1 MIDLRGSRFTD
12 IMPENL
18 ASQLETQA
26 FAYALGRQVEKLCIN
41 ADRVR
46 IYAAVDDMPEH
57 ILDVLAV
64 ELRTP
69 AYNQDFSIEVK
80 RELVKETIPF
90 YTKLGTPAAVNKM
103 IHAVFGGGN
112 MEEWFTYG
120 GDPHH
125 FRAVVNITEMEIKP
139 GAIQEFI
146 RIISSVKRLSSWLD
160 EIRFYL
166 TPAKS
171 WATAGGAFTGSMEKD
186 TATVIPPPL
195 EPPGGRFTAIAGGGL
210 TGSWSKN
217 TATIQAPELI
227 KPGGRVAMIAGG
239 AFTGSR
245 RKDTATITPPPL
257 EKAGGRAAGYI
268 YGVFMGSRRKD
279 TATVTH
285 PPLARPE
292 SQAAAAVRAGYIGA
306 CQRTTAHINTRG
318 AGEVPAGKAATGGAA
333 GVFHTYQ
340 RITREVKI
348 YGTLERRR
356 SYQ

>member
-1 MIDLRGSRFTD
+1 MIDLCGSRFTD

-26 FAYALGRQVEKLCIN
+26 FAYAVGRQVEKLCIN

-103 IHAVFGGGN
+103 IHAVFGGGD

-120 GDPHH
+120 GDPHY

-139 GAIQEFI
+139 GAIREFI

-186 TATVIPPPL
+186 TATVFPPPL
-195 EPPGGRFTAIAGGGL
+195 EPPGGRFTTIAGGGL

-217 TATIQAPELI
+217 TAAIQTPELI
-227 KPGGRVAMIAGG
+227 KPGGRVAVIAGG

-245 RKDTATITPPPL
+245 RKDTAT
-257 EKAGGRAAGYI
+257 
-268 YGVFMGSRRKD
+268 
-279 TATVTH
+279 VTH
-285 PPLARPE
+285 PPLTKPE
-292 SQAAAAVRAGYIGA
+292 GRAATMVRAGYIGA
-306 CQRTTAHINTRG
+306 CQLTTAHINTRG

-356 SYQ
+356 SNQ

>member
-1 MIDLRGSRFTD
+1 MINLRGSRFTD

-18 ASQLETQA
+18 ASQLETKA
-26 FAYALGRQVEKLCIN
+26 FAYALGRQVEKLCIS

-90 YTKLGTPAAVNKM
+90 YTKLGTPAAVSKM
-103 IHAVFGGGN
+103 IHAVFGGGD

-171 WATAGGAFTGSMEKD
+171 WATAGGAFTGSLEKD
-186 TATVIPPPL
+186 TAAVFPPPL
-195 EPPGGRFTAIAGGGL
+195 ELPGGRFTTIAGGGL

-227 KPGGRVAMIAGG
+227 KPGGRVAVIAGG

-245 RKDTATITPPPL
+245 RKDTAT
-257 EKAGGRAAGYI
+257 
-268 YGVFMGSRRKD
+268 
-279 TATVTH
+279 VTH
-285 PPLARPE
+285 PPLTKPE
-292 SQAAAAVRAGYIGA
+292 GRAATMVRAGYIGA
-306 CQRTTAHINTRG
+306 CQLTTAHINTRG

-356 SYQ
+356 SNQ

>member
-1 MIDLRGSRFTD
+1 MINLRGSRFTD

-69 AYNQDFSIEVK
+69 AYHQDFSIEVK

-103 IHAVFGGGN
+103 IHAVFGGGD

-146 RIISSVKRLSSWLD
+146 RIIFSVKRLSSWLD
-160 EIRFYL
+160 EIKYIL
-166 TPAKS
+166 KPGKAH
-171 WATAGGAFTGSMEKD
+171 ALAGGAFTGARREIH
-186 TATVIPPPL
+186 TAVKLPAL
-195 EPPGGRFTAIAGGGL
+195 SPPGGRAGAGAYGGL
-210 TGSWSKN
+210 RGSFGRL
-217 TATIQAPELI
+217 AVAVGGAQRARPPAGRGGAVCGARALHVIQ
-227 KPGGRVAMIAGG
+227 RVA
-239 AFTGSR
+239 
-245 RKDTATITPPPL
+245 
-257 EKAGGRAAGYI
+257 
-268 YGVFMGSRRKD
+268 V
-279 TATVTH
+279 
-285 PPLARPE
+285 
-292 SQAAAAVRAGYIGA
+292 AVR
-306 CQRTTAHINTRG
+306 
-318 AGEVPAGKAATGGAA
+318 GGPTM
-333 GVFHTYQ
+333 GN
-340 RITREVKI
+340 
-348 YGTLERRR
+348 
-356 SYQ
+356 